1 MTEIPGAL
9 STPPVP
15 PSIEWLELTLRC
27 DATLTV
33 GQYGGNPTEW
43 MKPGA
48 EGKLHLNG
56 MPTPEQ
62 LVAAYDYLQNHV
74 IGPSLTQTITFLQ
87 QKLLEAQAHS

>member
-1 MTEIPGAL
+1 MTTPGAL
-9 STPPVP
+9 NPEQP
-15 PSIEWLELTLRC
+15 IQIDWLELTLRC

-33 GQYGGNPTEW
+33 GQYGGQASEW

-48 EGKLHLNG
+48 EGKLHMSG

-62 LVAAYDYLQNHV
+62 LVAAYDYLQNYV

-87 QKLLEAQAHS
+87 QKLLEVQAHS